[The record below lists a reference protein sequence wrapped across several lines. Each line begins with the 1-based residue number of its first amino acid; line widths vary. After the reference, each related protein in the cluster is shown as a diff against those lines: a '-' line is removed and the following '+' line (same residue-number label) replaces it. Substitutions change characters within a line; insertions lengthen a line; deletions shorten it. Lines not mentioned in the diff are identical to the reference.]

1 MAESL
6 SEELEATLAEASDAI
21 DIMLDNDAEEQ
32 TEITEEAEYE
42 LEDVLSFTEDAED
55 DLAAE
60 IADEV
65 VNKALINDS
74 DIADIENGRNS
85 SEAEGIDAD
94 AAAADPEVKA
104 ITKELVES
112 GTLSE
117 EQVKSLLEGEDEYE
131 VVKDECGECG
141 CDCEDPEFVATNR
154 FIPDRSAHDDRDVLF
169 DDDDFDDDDE
179 EIVVYDD
186 QDDDD
191 GVVIELRK
199 DEVHD
204 KMFGNNDYV
213 DFDDALEESF
223 NAVEAYDEAAKK
235 SRKNKAKK
243 RKLDDDDYDD
253 DNDEALE
260 EAFKVVEAY
269 DEAAKKSR
277 KNKAKKRKLD
287 DDDYDFDDDDDEAF
301 EEAGDII
308 PDSALNFKH
317 IDDFDYEEDDGADF
331 DDDVHEVNS
340 LFGQKYNFGSYSDRK
355 TSKTL
360 SDKVGFDFLDN
371 LDPNA
376 KAMVR

>member
-169 DDDDFDDDDE
+169 DDDDDLDDDDEE

-213 DFDDALEESF
+213 DFDDALDEAF
-223 NAVEAYDEAAKK
+223 DAVEAYDEAAKK
-235 SRKNKAKK
+235 SRKKKAKAKK
-243 RKLDDDDYDD
+243 RKFDDDDYDD
-253 DNDEALE
+253 D
-260 EAFKVVEAY
+260 
-269 DEAAKKSR
+269 
-277 KNKAKKRKLD
+277 
-287 DDDYDFDDDDDEAF
+287 DDESF
-301 EEAGDII
+301 EEAGDLI

-317 IDDFDYEEDDGADF
+317 TDDFDYEEDDGADF
-331 DDDVHEVNS
+331 DDDVAEVNS

-360 SDKVGFDFLDN
+360 PDKVGFDFLDN